1 MRAGG
6 ADEKESSGR
15 VEGRRR
21 TTKTHVL
28 FVHGAGGEAYEVD
41 GNLVRSLRET
51 LASDFEVRY
60 PKMPGGEAPGYG
72 AWSDRISRELS
83 ASNGE
88 VILVGHSLGGSIL
101 LKHLSEERVDKP
113 IAGVFL
119 IATPYWGTVDWEV
132 AEFELRED
140 FPAALPEDVPI
151 FLYHSRDDEVVPFAH
166 LALYAG
172 RLPRATVR
180 EFEDR
185 GHQLGD
191 DLSEVTEDIAR
202 LQRR

>member
-1 MRAGG
+1 MTNRQ
-6 ADEKESSGR
+6 
-15 VEGRRR
+15 
-21 TTKTHVL
+21 VL
-28 FVHGAGGEAYEVD
+28 FIHGGGWEAYEAD
-41 GNLVRSLRET
+41 GNLVRSLRGSLGTE
-51 LASDFEVRY
+51 FEVRY
-60 PKMPGGEAPGYG
+60 PEMPDGAAPEYR

-83 ASNGE
+83 ALNGK

-101 LKHLSEERVDKP
+101 LKHISEQRVEKL

-119 IATPYWGTVDWEV
+119 IATPYWGTLDWKV

-172 RLPRATVR
+172 RLPRSTVR
-180 EFEDR
+180 EFDGR
-185 GHQLGD
+185 GHQFGD
-191 DLSEVTEDIAR
+191 DLAEVAEDMGR
-202 LQRR
+202 L

>member
-1 MRAGG
+1 
-6 ADEKESSGR
+6 
-15 VEGRRR
+15 VE
-21 TTKTHVL
+21 
-28 FVHGAGGEAYEVD
+28 
-41 GNLVRSLRET
+41 
-51 LASDFEVRY
+51 Y
-60 PKMPGGEAPGYG
+60 PEMPDGEAPGYR
-72 AWSDRISRELS
+72 AWSDRISRKLA

-101 LKHLSEERVDKP
+101 LKHLSEERVEKP

-119 IATPYWGTVDWEV
+119 IAAPYWGTVEWRV

-172 RLPRATVR
+172 RLPHATIR
-180 EFEDR
+180 EFDGR

-202 LQRR
+202 L

>member
-1 MRAGG
+1 M
-6 ADEKESSGR
+6 
-15 VEGRRR
+15 
-21 TTKTHVL
+21 TKRQVL
-28 FVHGAGGEAYEVD
+28 FIHGGGGEAFEAD
-41 GNLVRSLRET
+41 GRLVRSLRET
-51 LASDFEVRY
+51 LGPDFEVEY
-60 PKMPGGEAPGYG
+60 PEMPDGEAPGYR
-72 AWSDRISRELS
+72 AWSDRISRKLA

-101 LKHLSEERVDKP
+101 LKHLSEERMEKP
-113 IAGVFL
+113 ITGVFL
-119 IATPYWGTVDWEV
+119 IAAPYWGTVEWRV

-172 RLPRATVR
+172 RLPHATIR
-180 EFEDR
+180 EFDGR

-191 DLSEVTEDIAR
+191 DLSEVTEDIVR
-202 LQRR
+202 L